1 MRQGIFKTLLQRA
14 SFVYFTFPIVIFRA
28 NVHLPN
34 ISKNNINPIFII
46 IGVLALLR
54 NVLSNSDDMIKNLLL
69 LMGLRNVETWILQ
82 FTNFLYNV
90 ISPDLTLYILEQH
103 ALNACCLLWGSN
115 SKQFMGRLGR
125 ATCTIIRFRPQTT
138 RKDSNLQQLKSS

>member
-1 MRQGIFKTLLQRA
+1 M
-14 SFVYFTFPIVIFRA
+14 IFRA

-103 ALNACCLLWGSN
+103 ALNACVCFGDPIQNSLWAVWAE
-115 SKQFMGRLGR
+115 QH
-125 ATCTIIRFRPQTT
+125 AP
-138 RKDSNLQQLKSS
+138 

>member
-1 MRQGIFKTLLQRA
+1 M
-14 SFVYFTFPIVIFRA
+14 Y

-34 ISKNNINPIFII
+34 IYKNNINPIFII

-82 FTNFLYNV
+82 FTNFLYDV
-90 ISPDLTLYILEQH
+90 IAPDFTVHI
-103 ALNACCLLWGSN
+103 
-115 SKQFMGRLGR
+115 
-125 ATCTIIRFRPQTT
+125 
-138 RKDSNLQQLKSS
+138 